1 MKIPHGQDKPV
12 TMVYLWLG
20 D

>member
-1 MKIPHGQDKPV
+1 MKIPHGQDKPL